1 MEIKPIHGNV
11 VGLDIHQKQVTACA
25 ITVSDAGSVDH
36 QFKEFGTF
44 MRDCRELVAWAE
56 QMQPDVVVMEST
68 GIYWKSVHRALRR
81 AGMTALVVNARHVKQ
96 VPGRKTDIAD
106 SLWLAMLAR
115 AGLLRGSFV
124 ISEDLDALR
133 LVARQRQK
141 LVGMLAS
148 EKNRL
153 HKVLTDAGVRLPS
166 VVSDVHGQAAWRMT
180 ECLIAGGTA
189 EEALAHAGSRLK
201 ASREELLG
209 ALDGELT
216 PVHRFVLREVLDH
229 IYEIEARIGRF
240 DAELLRGLEPYAWA
254 LTLLQT
260 IPGIDTI
267 GAAMLLVEIGVDME
281 AFGNKVDRLASWVGI
296 CPGNNESA
304 GKRKSGRTRRGNR
317 WVRRLLCEM
326 ANAARRT
333 RSIFQSK
340 YQGLVIG
347 RGHKRTIIALG
358 HKLLKTVFILLSR
371 KEPYRDSTVDY
382 RELVVKR
389 NAPRWIAALR
399 QYNMLPAAI

>member
-11 VGLDIHQKQVTACA
+11 IGLDIHQKQVTACA

-68 GIYWKSVHRALRR
+68 GIYWKSVHRALCR

-166 VVSDVHGQAAWRMT
+166 VVSDVHGQAARRMT

-229 IYEIEARIGRF
+229 IYEIEAVSAVLTPNLFVGSNPMHGRF
-240 DAELLRGLEPYAWA
+240 HFSRRFLESTPSGRPCSWSKSGWIWRSSATRWTGWLLGSASARATMNRRANEKVAEPAREIVGFAVCYARWPTPPAAPGAYSRANTRGLSFA
-254 LTLLQT
+254 
-260 IPGIDTI
+260 GDT
-267 GAAMLLVEIGVDME
+267 
-281 AFGNKVDRLASWVGI
+281 
-296 CPGNNESA
+296 
-304 GKRKSGRTRRGNR
+304 SG
-317 WVRRLLCEM
+317 
-326 ANAARRT
+326 
-333 RSIFQSK
+333 
-340 YQGLVIG
+340 
-347 RGHKRTIIALG
+347 
-358 HKLLKTVFILLSR
+358 
-371 KEPYRDSTVDY
+371 
-382 RELVVKR
+382 
-389 NAPRWIAALR
+389 
-399 QYNMLPAAI
+399 